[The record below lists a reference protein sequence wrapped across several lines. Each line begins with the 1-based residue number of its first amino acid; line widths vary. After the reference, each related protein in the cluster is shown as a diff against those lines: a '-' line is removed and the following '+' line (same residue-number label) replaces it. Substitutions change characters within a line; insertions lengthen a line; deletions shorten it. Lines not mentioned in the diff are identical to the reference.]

1 MASRTLS
8 ADYTS
13 PSASQT
19 FTASLPSLS
28 NDPKTQTVAD
38 KTAYLSALR
47 AGATQIQAEIN
58 AVLTQRMEDD
68 KMTEAAGKLKLQ
80 EDKAEEMYG
89 EEEGEDD

>member
-1 MASRTLS
+1 MASQSLS
-8 ADYTS
+8 AAYAS
-13 PSASQT
+13 PTASQT
-19 FTASLPSLS
+19 FTASLPSLPS
-28 NDPKTQTVAD
+28 DPKTQSVAE

-89 EEEGEDD
+89 EEEGEED